1 MFNRKRDIQGEIDW
15 LQKNVSC
22 IKPGDSNDDSDLSF
36 LKPLLQDKRIVLLGE
51 NGHGVKEHT
60 EIKSRL
66 IKYLYQELDF
76 RVLVFESSLGACSF
90 SSKQRVNSS
99 KEQLV
104 KQSLFKVWHTKE
116 MVELFTWIK
125 ATESSE
131 SSMIISGFDIQPSP
145 IENITSEVLMNLF
158 FSIGEVYGNQIQ
170 KLEQDILHQ
179 YVHSRNSTMSK
190 KERKMKQK
198 ELRESYQSLLLLLKQ
213 NYTYLQEKFDQET
226 LKIAERVL
234 RNRVQLV
241 DMIAA
246 SFMKAIKLRNK
257 MMADNIVW
265 LVQEMFAGEKIIIW
279 SHNNHISK
287 KMKGMIGFKS
297 TFSYVPTEVKQNSYS
312 IGFFMYSGNAADNS
326 RKIYEVKEPEQDSIE
341 YRMQKLGHDVGF
353 LDISKQSKIPENQW
367 LFKYSYTMD
376 EGRDLTLIRPHACF
390 DGLINCSK
398 VNAPTYLEL

>member
-131 SSMIISGFDIQPSP
+131 SSMIISGFD
-145 IENITSEVLMNLF
+145 TSAI
-158 FSIGEVYGNQIQ
+158 SY
-170 KLEQDILHQ
+170 
-179 YVHSRNSTMSK
+179 
-190 KERKMKQK
+190 RKH
-198 ELRESYQSLLLLLKQ
+198 
-213 NYTYLQEKFDQET
+213 
-226 LKIAERVL
+226 
-234 RNRVQLV
+234 
-241 DMIAA
+241 
-246 SFMKAIKLRNK
+246 NK
-257 MMADNIVW
+257 
-265 LVQEMFAGEKIIIW
+265 
-279 SHNNHISK
+279 
-287 KMKGMIGFKS
+287 
-297 TFSYVPTEVKQNSYS
+297 
-312 IGFFMYSGNAADNS
+312 
-326 RKIYEVKEPEQDSIE
+326 
-341 YRMQKLGHDVGF
+341 
-353 LDISKQSKIPENQW
+353 
-367 LFKYSYTMD
+367 
-376 EGRDLTLIRPHACF
+376 
-390 DGLINCSK
+390 
-398 VNAPTYLEL
+398 